1 MFLGERS
8 YVDGCSCHSLFL
20 KKFDIFVS
28 KTVWPRGPWMDFDKV
43 CATVDFSRFQATD
56 RQSTSILDYFDD
68 DVEHFLM
75 ELFRS
80 GLGKESN
87 YLFMTMLMT

>member
-1 MFLGERS
+1 
-8 YVDGCSCHSLFL
+8 
-20 KKFDIFVS
+20 
-28 KTVWPRGPWMDFDKV
+28 MDFDKV
-43 CATVDFSRFQATD
+43 CATVAFSRFQATY

-68 DVEHFLM
+68 DVEHFLL

-87 YLFMTMLMT
+87 DLFMNMLMT